1 MREYYGELS
10 NCIEYIEDKNHKAVP
25 WKDYA
30 FSFEFHNSTNYTL
43 ELKRLDLKRGM
54 FYNHSFATVGP
65 KEKIQIQ
72 VHKWGDGEIF
82 VSAKEDIS
90 LKCNFDIER
99 GCMIK
104 RNLVEHMKGKV
115 YIAPIFKNGIIT
127 IVTCDNCG
135 PDFGVPPQYK
145 ISPLKKPAKMIKVCN
160 FTSYDIIISTENTVV
175 QRIEANNKRNEKCP
189 SKLVGIPL
197 NGIIYIDTV
206 SEEIAW
212 KDDYNVYEDAI
223 LRVNGCCIKINNG
236 ICSEYV
242 SVIGPALSEP
252 YIRHLCASFG
262 KTLKYESDINI
273 WCNTIDYRID

>member
-10 NCIEYIEDKNHKAVP
+10 NCLEYIEDKNHKAIP

-43 ELKRLDLKRGM
+43 ELKRGR
-54 FYNHSFATVGP
+54 FYHSFATVEP

-72 VHKWGDGEIF
+72 VDKWGDGELF
-82 VSAKEDIS
+82 VSAKEDIG
-90 LKCNFDIER
+90 LKCNFVIER

-135 PDFGVPPQYK
+135 PDFGAKPKYK
-145 ISPLKKPAKMIKVCN
+145 ISPLEKPAKMIKVCN
-160 FTSYDIIISTENTVV
+160 FTSYDIIISTEKTVI
-175 QRIEANNKRNEKCP
+175 QRIEANKKRNEKCL
-189 SKLVGIPL
+189 SKFVGIPL

-236 ICSEYV
+236 SCSECV
-242 SVIGPALSEP
+242 SVIGPELSEP
-252 YIRHLCASFG
+252 YIRHLYASFG
-262 KTLKYESDINI
+262 KNFKYEGDINI
-273 WCNTIDYRID
+273 WCNTIDYRLD